1 MRIILF
7 LSLLNLAFLNNT
19 FFEIKEQ
26 TSEETTIYFNLKDY
40 KIEEQELGSVI
51 SIPGSGTRSL
61 IGEPLLPSVSSF
73 IYLDKHTSYDIDYNI
88 ISKKEISNIDIMPFQ
103 TFGDT
108 QVDFQK
114 NELIYSSNNSYPEK
128 NLYLSDRNAMRG
140 NEFIS
145 LEVVPFIYSASEK
158 KITVIE

>member
-114 NELIYSSNNSYPEK
+114 N
-128 NLYLSDRNAMRG
+128 
-140 NEFIS
+140 
-145 LEVVPFIYSASEK
+145 
-158 KITVIE
+158 